1 MVLIEL
7 FYSMGEEFW
16 VDTGQIYTWTE
27 LNLNLVL
34 APHDKNLNWT
44 EVHGPLWTDELKE
57 VHLRKNFYSPANR
70 YAYLTS
76 FLQAFAIRPS
86 QVARMLQASWGKK
99 GRQQQEH
106 NSWNPPQVQKFLLCV
121 THIPYIIGRAFFRTV
136 SKCSYFCPLIKE
148 HYKF

>member
-44 EVHGPLWTDELKE
+44 EVHRPLWTDELKE
-57 VHLRKNFYSPANR
+57 VHLEKNFYSPALYFR
-70 YAYLTS
+70 QSAPEAVS
-76 FLQAFAIRPS
+76 FHA
-86 QVARMLQASWGKK
+86 G
-99 GRQQQEH
+99 H
-106 NSWNPPQVQKFLLCV
+106 
-121 THIPYIIGRAFFRTV
+121 
-136 SKCSYFCPLIKE
+136 
-148 HYKF
+148 